1 VKFKIARKMR
11 HAKLSALLAL
21 LILLLHLGAALG
33 PRYMLRLW
41 AALDH
46 LGLTGQM

>member
-1 VKFKIARKMR
+1 MR
-11 HAKLSALLAL
+11 ADKLSALLAL
-21 LILLLHLGAALG
+21 LILLLHLGAVLA
-33 PRYMLRLW
+33 PRYMLQLW